1 MKGRARPAMT
11 DAVQARLF
19 RWGVPVVVLAA
30 LGLRW
35 PTPLPTWSHFDEIAF
50 VVLPLGFWGGD
61 LNPHYFNY
69 PTFHFYL
76 ISLCDYLAWNLAW
89 MTGWG
94 AGAARTAAQF
104 VAYQYLVDGSA
115 LLAVARVAG
124 VLLSTATVLVL
135 ALLGRRLFGPLAG
148 GLAAVALAGM
158 PLATRF
164 APLANT
170 DTPALFWTVLALLWA
185 TRARQTGV
193 TRDVLFCGLFV
204 GLAAASKYPA
214 VLIAL
219 PVAVALSDRWSVR
232 TVPRLCLCAASALFA
247 FSVASPYVWLDFVAF
262 WHHFSDMA
270 GTHLLTPTHTSAV
283 ARLFEATR
291 FACGIGGLLAVAAGL
306 VQAVRCRTWQD
317 LVVLS
322 TGLVTVAL
330 LLAAGSSF
338 LRYALP
344 LAPVLCLLMA
354 RGLLLVRRSELLI
367 LLTGVVMLEPLYVS
381 LASRQLLGGADTRS
395 EARAWIQQ
403 RAPLGAWLV
412 EPESA
417 CGRIDLLRPADVF
430 TRQAHFLRSYGIDG
444 LHAAYQYL
452 ATRPDLPALF
462 PPGLPAVAT
471 QVLPGTGGSQAWM
484 PAVRLYYEHPV
495 CGPAEEAPMGDGDG
509 QLFDPFSTDASPPAT
524 DFDSQDWYFLPTRG
538 LHHVRATG
546 PKLTAQRQAQVMLP
560 SVRSAEFFEA
570 LSWIT
575 AAVLAARQDDAET
588 AIAWYERVLALW
600 PRPEAVFGSRTVAG
614 IHGQIARLQRES
626 SR

>member
-1 MKGRARPAMT
+1 MD
-11 DAVQARLF
+11 DALQARLF
-19 RWGVPVVVLAA
+19 RWGGLGVGLAA
-30 LGLRW
+30 LWLRW
-35 PTPLPTWSHFDEIAF
+35 PSPLPAWSHFDEIAF

-76 ISLCDYLAWNLAW
+76 ISLCDYLAW

-94 AGAARTAAQF
+94 AGVARTATQF

-115 LLAVARVAG
+115 ILDVARVAG

-148 GLAAVALAGM
+148 GLAALALAVM

-164 APLANT
+164 APVANT

-185 TRARQTGV
+185 TRARQSGV
-193 TRDVLFCGLFV
+193 TRDALVSGLFV

-219 PVAVALSDRWSVR
+219 PVAVALSDRWSMHTVR
-232 TVPRLCLCAASALFA
+232 RVCLCAASALFA

-270 GTHLLTPTHTSAV
+270 GTHMLAPTHTSGV
-283 ARLFEATR
+283 PRLLDAAY
-291 FACGIGGLLAVAAGL
+291 FACGIGGLLAAAVGL
-306 VQAVRCRTWQD
+306 VQAARCRTWQD
-317 LVVLS
+317 RVVLS
-322 TGLVTVAL
+322 TGLVTVVL
-330 LLAAGSSF
+330 LLAARFSF

-354 RGLLLVRRSELLI
+354 RGLLVVRRSELLI

-381 LASRQLLGGADTRS
+381 LASRQLLGGADTRT

-403 RAPLGAWLV
+403 QAPLGAWLE

-444 LHAAYQYL
+444 LNAAYQYL

-462 PPGLPAVAT
+462 PPGLPAAAT
-471 QVLPGTGGSQAWM
+471 RILPGTGGPQARM
-484 PAVRLYYEHPV
+484 PALRLRYEHPI
-495 CGPAEEAPMGDGDG
+495 CGPAEEAPRGGDV
-509 QLFDPFSTDASPPAT
+509 QLFDPLSAAASLTAT
-524 DFDSQDWYFLPTRG
+524 DFDQRDWYFLPTRR
-538 LHHVRATG
+538 LRHVRATG
-546 PKLTAQRQAQVMLP
+546 PKLTAQRRAQVMLP
-560 SVRSAEFFEA
+560 SVRSADFFES

-575 AAVLAARQDDAET
+575 AAALAARQDDAET
-588 AIAWYERVLALW
+588 AIVLYERVLALW
-600 PRPEAVFGSRTVAG
+600 PRPDAVLGSRIVAG
-614 IHGQIARLQRES
+614 IHGQIERLQREPG
-626 SR
+626 R